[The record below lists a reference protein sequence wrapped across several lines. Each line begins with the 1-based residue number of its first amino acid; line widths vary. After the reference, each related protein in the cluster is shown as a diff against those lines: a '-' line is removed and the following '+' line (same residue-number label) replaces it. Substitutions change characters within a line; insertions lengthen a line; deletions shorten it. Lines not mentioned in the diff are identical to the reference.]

1 MSLSP
6 RSALL
11 LTLALALGGAGC
23 ATASQKEAAAP
34 EAAPVVAMADK
45 PAKQLHSG
53 SFREAEKPV
62 EGGFTIRREGQRTLL
77 MLSEDFST
85 SRTAPD
91 LKVTFGRAANPL
103 SNSRPPAYPLQEG
116 TYTVIAPLRAVSGAQ
131 TYELPADFDLA
142 DYGSLIIWCEQF
154 NATMAWS
161 PLNP

>member
-103 SNSRPPAYPLQEG
+103 SNSRPPAYPLEEG

>member
-6 RSALL
+6 RPALL
-11 LTLALALGGAGC
+11 LTLALALAGTGC

-62 EGGFTIRREGQRTLL
+62 EGGFTIRREGERTLL

-85 SRTAPD
+85 SRTRPTSRSPSAVTPIRWRTASRRPTRSRRAP
-91 LKVTFGRAANPL
+91 TR
-103 SNSRPPAYPLQEG
+103 
-116 TYTVIAPLRAVSGAQ
+116 
-131 TYELPADFDLA
+131 
-142 DYGSLIIWCEQF
+142 
-154 NATMAWS
+154 
-161 PLNP
+161 